1 MNELLQDILAIISV
15 VLNGLPQGLLA
26 LSFGFA
32 SIPTAFA
39 FFTGAIGNAVTGC
52 VAPISY
58 QAETIT
64 YAGTAGKNKEER
76 VSMIFYGAM
85 IMALIGSRYV

>member
-52 VAPISY
+52 VAP
-58 QAETIT
+58 
-64 YAGTAGKNKEER
+64 
-76 VSMIFYGAM
+76 M
-85 IMALIGSRYV
+85 